1 MELILEQ
8 PPGMVIELLVGDGSS
23 DALAPDVSQGLSVRE
38 SGSAEFT
45 ALTPNTVIVS
55 EGILLSDHPLAHLSG
70 KYNEEP
76 LWDEFLAAI
85 NEYRQEVNARN
96 EAE

>member
-1 MELILEQ
+1 M
-8 PPGMVIELLVGDGSS
+8 IELLVGDGSS
-23 DALAPDVSQGLSVRE
+23 DAVVTDLSQGLIWPE

-45 ALTPNTVIVS
+45 AMTPNTVIVS
-55 EGILLSDHPLAHLSG
+55 EGISGSNHPLAHLSG

-85 NEYRQEVNARN
+85 NEYRQEVNALN
-96 EAE
+96 EEE

>member
-8 PPGMVIELLVGDGSS
+8 PPGFMIELLVGDGSS
-23 DALAPDVSQGLSVRE
+23 DALAPDISQGLSGQE

-45 ALTPNTVIVS
+45 AITPNTVIVS
-55 EGILLSDHPLAHLSG
+55 EGILGSDHPLAHLSG

-85 NEYRQEVNARN
+85 NEYRQEVNALN
-96 EAE
+96 EEE

>member
-8 PPGMVIELLVGDGSS
+8 PPGIVIELLVGNGSS
-23 DALAPDVSQGLSVRE
+23 DALVTDTSQALSIRE

-45 ALTPNTVIVS
+45 SLTPNTVIVS
-55 EGILLSDHPLAHLSG
+55 EGILRSDHPLARLSG

-85 NEYRQEVNARN
+85 NDYRQEVNARN
-96 EAE
+96 EEE

>member
-1 MELILEQ
+1 
-8 PPGMVIELLVGDGSS
+8 
-23 DALAPDVSQGLSVRE
+23 LAIRDR
-38 SGSAEFT
+38 
-45 ALTPNTVIVS
+45 
-55 EGILLSDHPLAHLSG
+55 DHPLAHLSG

-85 NEYRQEVNARN
+85 NEYPQEVNALN